1 MPSQDL
7 FSPLIVEAHSH
18 GYSVPREWQAYLRT
32 RGISTTRK
40 SPEFLAPDDLT
51 KLNSQLRDANC
62 MIFRLGAAGS
72 GSKTHFSVVS
82 CMSLEDQFIS
92 NQTVLAA
99 SSDQLFFPIVPA
111 RELFSFGLIPNA
123 TENGLINLALCAGII
138 DEALGIEQRATL
150 PARGNSLYSFRV
162 CPSSEQQNL
171 ALEHVTGQVEIDAV
185 FLGKQSGVDTIFVV
199 EAKRLQGRR
208 GISKAKLG
216 YSTLA
221 VQSLLKF
228 PLKVQTVYLLF
239 DRPAPDT
246 IRFIVAPCEW
256 NTKFISD
263 MAVDISKV
271 RSYLLP
277 ASFGF

>member
-1 MPSQDL
+1 MSAHDL
-7 FSPLIVEAHSH
+7 FSPLIEEAHSQGH
-18 GYSVPREWQAYLRT
+18 SVPREWQAYLQT

-62 MIFRLGAAGS
+62 MIFRLGAAGG

-82 CMSLEDQFIS
+82 CMSLDDQFIE
-92 NQTVLAA
+92 NKTVLAA
-99 SSDQLFFPIVPA
+99 SSDQLFFPTVPA

-123 TENGLINLALCAGII
+123 TENGLVNLALCSGIM
-138 DEALGIEQRATL
+138 DEALCIEQRAAL

-162 CPSSEQQNL
+162 CPSSEQQYL
-171 ALEHVTGQVEIDAV
+171 ELEHVTGQVEIDAV

-208 GISKAKLG
+208 GIAKAKLG

-221 VQSLLKF
+221 VQSLLKL
-228 PLKVQTVYLLF
+228 PLRIQTVYLLF
-239 DRPAPDT
+239 DRPAPET

-256 NTKFISD
+256 KTKFISD
-263 MAVDISKV
+263 IAVDMMKV